1 MAVAA
6 SLDLNTLHNLSRTC
20 RAVRLGL
27 LQYRSS
33 LVTHTLHCVNEDV
46 EVDPDDTF
54 RYRARAGNWF
64 YMRDDAQGDRYNGK
78 SGSCARDMV
87 DGCRRCGNVVCR
99 VRLSRSR
106 LHSSLRTE
114 PWGSFLRARHWAI
127 ENENSGSSPRRVAH
141 RATKS

>member
-1 MAVAA
+1 MAVTA

-20 RAVRLGL
+20 RAVRQGL

-64 YMRDDAQGDRYNGK
+64 YMRDDAQSDRYNGK

-87 DGCRRCGNVVCR
+87 DGCRRCGSVVCR
-99 VRLSRSR
+99 VRHPCPRLRS
-106 LHSSLRTE
+106 S
-114 PWGSFLRARHWAI
+114 
-127 ENENSGSSPRRVAH
+127 
-141 RATKS
+141 